1 MSATIISVATTGAW
15 PGKED
20 NPAVPITPEEIA
32 KDVIECYHAGASVAH
47 LHMRDEQGRGS
58 MDKDLFKKTVDLIR
72 SECDILINLTTSG
85 ALDATNET
93 RQAHLRLL
101 RPDLASYD
109 AGTMNWMHAGI
120 FENHPAFLEELG
132 MTMQEIGVKPEIEV
146 FDTSFLYNALY
157 YQSKGVLKSP
167 LFIQFVLGA
176 PGGIAATVE
185 NLVFLKN
192 LLPEDAVWSAFGIG
206 KNHLP
211 ILYAT
216 LALGGHIRVGMED
229 NVMYR
234 KGELATSN
242 AQFVRRAVRI
252 IEEMDR
258 KVATVEEAANILGVR
273 K

>member
-1 MSATIISVATTGAW
+1 
-15 PGKED
+15 
-20 NPAVPITPEEIA
+20 
-32 KDVIECYHAGASVAH
+32 
-47 LHMRDEQGRGS
+47 
-58 MDKDLFKKTVDLIR
+58 
-72 SECDILINLTTSG
+72 
-85 ALDATNET
+85 
-93 RQAHLRLL
+93 
-101 RPDLASYD
+101 
-109 AGTMNWMHAGI
+109 MNWMHAGI

-132 MTMQEIGVKPEIEV
+132 LTMQEIGVKPEIEV